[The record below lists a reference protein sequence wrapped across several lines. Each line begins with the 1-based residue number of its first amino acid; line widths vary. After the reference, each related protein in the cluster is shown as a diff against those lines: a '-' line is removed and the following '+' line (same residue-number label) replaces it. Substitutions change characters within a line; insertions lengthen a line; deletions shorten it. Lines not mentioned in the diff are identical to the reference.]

1 MFTIITIAKNY
12 RVGLLIAVLC
22 ISIQTPAQTSADWQL
37 EKWPVDLET
46 DLALSALPPHLR
58 SEATVYLLDPKKG
71 YYIARQGTNGFICFI
86 SRTEWEWAE
95 FRQDLA
101 APISY
106 DAEGARTI
114 FPVYL
119 DVAVMRASG
128 KFTASQIKDSVIE
141 RIKKGIYK
149 APARTGVAY
158 MLAPMMRVYPS
169 TPDVK
174 TVVTVSMP
182 HYMIYAPYITFSDIG
197 AKPGAQEGLMMV
209 NPDEQVLGER
219 KGPYD
224 YIILPANEA
233 EKAKIVADNKD
244 LLKRLAEYKP
254 YLKAEDDMH
263 H

>member
-1 MFTIITIAKNY
+1 MFTITAIAKNY
-12 RVGLLIAVLC
+12 RAGLFIAALC
-22 ISIQTPAQTSADWQL
+22 ISIQTLAQTSADWQL
-37 EKWPVDLET
+37 EKWPADLET
-46 DLALSALPPHLR
+46 DLALAALPPHLR
-58 SEATVYLLDPKKG
+58 SEATVYLLDPQKG
-71 YYIARQGTNGFICFI
+71 YYIARQGTNGFVCFI

-114 FPVYL
+114 MPVYL
-119 DVAVMRASG
+119 DVAAMRASG

-174 TVVTVSMP
+174 MAVTMSMP
-182 HYMIYAPYITFSDIG
+182 HYMFYAPYITFPDIG
-197 AKPGAQEGLMMV
+197 CKPDAKEGLMMV
-209 NPDEQVLGER
+209 NPGESVLGER
-219 KGPYD
+219 KSPYG
-224 YIILPANEA
+224 YIILPATEA
-233 EKAKIVADNKD
+233 VKAKILADNKD

-254 YLKAEDDMH
+254 YLKVEDDMH

>member
-1 MFTIITIAKNY
+1 
-12 RVGLLIAVLC
+12 
-22 ISIQTPAQTSADWQL
+22 
-37 EKWPVDLET
+37 
-46 DLALSALPPHLR
+46 
-58 SEATVYLLDPKKG
+58 
-71 YYIARQGTNGFICFI
+71 
-86 SRTEWEWAE
+86 
-95 FRQDLA
+95 
-101 APISY
+101 
-106 DAEGARTI
+106 
-114 FPVYL
+114 
-119 DVAVMRASG
+119 MRASG

-158 MLAPMMRVYPS
+158 MLAPIMRVYPS

-174 TVVTVSMP
+174 IVVTVSMP

-197 AKPGAQEGLMMV
+197 VKPGAQEGLMMV

-224 YIILPANEA
+224 YIILPAIEA
-233 EKAKIVADNKD
+233 EKAKILADNKD